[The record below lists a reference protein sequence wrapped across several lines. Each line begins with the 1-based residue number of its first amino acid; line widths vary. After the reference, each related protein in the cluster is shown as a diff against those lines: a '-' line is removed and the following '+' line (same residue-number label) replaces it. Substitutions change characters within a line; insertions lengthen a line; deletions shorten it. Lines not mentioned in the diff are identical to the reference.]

1 MQPVPH
7 RAVHEYIFFS
17 RRQDNKDLEI
27 IYGSK
32 IDLNPFKSHI
42 MYSWLQS
49 VCISPK
55 HEP

>member
-27 IYGSK
+27 NYGSK
-32 IDLNPFKSHI
+32 IDLNPFKSHGNVLLA
-42 MYSWLQS
+42 S
-49 VCISPK
+49 ISLYFSK
-55 HEP
+55 A